1 MQTNNFDYIL
11 PEEYIAKN
19 PPQIRGESNL
29 LILDTSK
36 KTHQFDKYY
45 NLGKYLKGDELLILN
60 KTKVVPARLKFL
72 NPYGGKIEIF
82 ILENHIGYK
91 GNRIECIF
99 KGHIRTGEIF
109 ELSKEHS
116 VIIEEVLPNGKCVI
130 SLLENK
136 KFIPINSYIDV
147 AKFLEQYGHTP
158 LPPYM
163 KREDQDEDKTRY
175 QSVFAKDVGSVAAP
189 TASLNF
195 TDSLKDKLTNKGVD
209 IDFLTLHCG
218 YGTFNPVKVDNI
230 EQHIM
235 HKEYYEIPEELVKK
249 IKSNYQ
255 NIVAVGTTVTRT
267 LEHLYLKQ
275 NLMSDFSNLLVRD
288 YQDEADIFLYPSK
301 KFNVVSKLITNFH
314 APRSTPLMLTIGF
327 INNQFAKRANISPDS
342 GKLIQESRDYLFNG
356 YKEAMAKGFKFLSYG
371 DSCLII

>member
-19 PPQIRGESNL
+19 PPKIRGESNL

-36 KTHQFDKYY
+36 KSYQFDKYY
-45 NLGKYLKGDELLILN
+45 NLDKYLKGNELVILN
-60 KTKVVPARLKFL
+60 KTKVIPARLKFT

-99 KGHIRTGEIF
+99 KGNIRKGEIF
-109 ELSKEHS
+109 ELSTDKS
-116 VIIEEVLPNGKCVI
+116 IIVEDVLPQGKCVI
-130 SLLENK
+130 SFLLNR
-136 KFIPINSYIDV
+136 KFIPIESYIDV
-147 AKFLEQYGHTP
+147 AKFLENDGHTP

-163 KREDQDEDKTRY
+163 KREDQTEDKERY
-175 QSVFAKDVGSVAAP
+175 QTVFAKDVGSVAAP

-195 TDSLKDKLTNKGVD
+195 TNELKDKLIKKGID

-230 EQHIM
+230 EQHVM
-235 HKEYYEIPEELVKK
+235 HKEYYEISKELIEK
-249 IKSNYQ
+249 IKNNPM
-255 NIVAVGTTVTRT
+255 NILAVGTTVTRT
-267 LEHLYLKQ
+267 LEHLYQKNQLV
-275 NLMSDFSNLLVRD
+275 SDLSNLGTKE

-301 KFNVVSKLITNFH
+301 SFHVVSKLLTNFH
-314 APRSTPLMLTIGF
+314 APRSTPLMLTIAF
-327 INNQFAKRANISPDS
+327 ITNQIAKKNNLTPDS
-342 GKLIQESRDYLFNG
+342 GRMIQESKEYLFTG
-356 YKEAMAKGFKFLSYG
+356 YKEAMSHGFKFLSYG